1 MCKRHAHGY
10 FQVKPPSG
18 SSPRCCSNLAAYV
31 CSCLFH
37 NASEMKDIED
47 YGLIEQVDLLP
58 QHSLAPADLPAE
70 RRVGVTR
77 TVADFSA
84 AGRGTDRS
92 MVLEAQFLSHIH
104 MSS

>member
-1 MCKRHAHGY
+1 
-10 FQVKPPSG
+10 
-18 SSPRCCSNLAAYV
+18 
-31 CSCLFH
+31 
-37 NASEMKDIED
+37 MKGIED

-58 QHSLAPADLPAE
+58 QHSLVPADLAAE

-77 TVADFSA
+77 PVAVFSA
-84 AGRGTDRS
+84 ARRGADRS